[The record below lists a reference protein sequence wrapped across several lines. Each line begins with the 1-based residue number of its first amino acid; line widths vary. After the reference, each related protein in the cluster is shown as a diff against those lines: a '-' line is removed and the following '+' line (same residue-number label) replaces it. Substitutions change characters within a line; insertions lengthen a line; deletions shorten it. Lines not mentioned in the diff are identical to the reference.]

1 METRALT
8 LDRLKF
14 LLNYDP
20 GTGVFTWRVGR
31 HHASLGKLAGHKSR
45 RGYYQICLDHVN
57 HYSSR
62 LAWMYM
68 TGQFPTR
75 QIKYI
80 DGQPGNN
87 RFNNLREMPNAQ
99 SLEEIKERK
108 ALYTAKNKRMIL
120 LGLARTRAR
129 RKGLEFNISENDI
142 EWGTHCPV
150 LGIEI
155 DYSVRGKHKDNSPT
169 LDRSDNRKGYVR
181 GNVCVISFRANEIK
195 SNGTAEEL
203 RLVAEYAARC
213 GI

>member
-1 METRALT
+1 
-8 LDRLKF
+8 
-14 LLNYDP
+14 
-20 GTGVFTWRVGR
+20 
-31 HHASLGKLAGHKSR
+31 
-45 RGYYQICLDHVN
+45 
-57 HYSSR
+57 
-62 LAWMYM
+62 MYM